1 MLRHTHPSRATGP
14 SVIYDT
20 RSISHEPRRAGLDV
34 DARSVKGC
42 AIDRET
48 GEILRQSLA
57 ASDAGIA
64 EWVSGLPGP
73 VLVVYEAGPT
83 GFGLARLALLGQI
96 TLVRVPGRADEAA
109 RDLVRAREDVR
120 ADLMRARHRVSKLLL
135 RHGLVYSGGHAWT
148 DAHHTWLHRQ
158 RFDDAALQAAYE
170 ASLETAE
177 LTLDRRNRLDSRI
190 TDLAATD
197 RYAPVVRALMCL
209 RGVSVLTAFGL
220 AVEIGDW
227 TRCTGNTIGA
237 YLGLVPRS
245 IPPALPGPRAG
256 SPRPATPMPAACW
269 SRPPGTTAGP
279 TTMPAV
285 TCAPAGTSPMKRP
298 GSAATRATTGCTASG
313 SSSRP
318 GTNAGSSRTS
328 PSPGNW
334 LSWCWSLAAPVQQEQ
349 P

>member
-170 ASLETAE
+170 AGLETAE

-190 TDLAATD
+190 TDLAATGPVRPGGAGPDVSAWNLGAD
-197 RYAPVVRALMCL
+197 RL
-209 RGVSVLTAFGL
+209 RPPGGNRRLDPLHRQHHRRVSGPGPSEHSSGASRSQGGITK
-220 AVEIGDW
+220 
-227 TRCTGNTIGA
+227 TGNTHA
-237 YLGLVPRS
+237 RRLLVEAAWHHRRPYNNASRDMRS
-245 IPPALPGPRAG
+245 RWDLADEA
-256 SPRPATPMPAACW
+256 
-269 SRPPGTTAGP
+269 SRVRGHQGNHRLHRKWEQFEARHKRRVITNV
-279 TTMPAV
+279 AV
-285 TCAPAGTSPMKRP
+285 ARE
-298 GSAATRATTGCTASG
+298 
-313 SSSRP
+313 
-318 GTNAGSSRTS
+318 
-328 PSPGNW
+328 
-334 LSWCWSLAAPVQQEQ
+334 LA
-349 P
+349 